1 MTRPITKAQLSLMAA
16 SIGRQRQQ
24 VSFVQ
29 FLIDNV
35 VLGAGIGIG
44 IATFILPTD
53 TFGLLTLFHG
63 QSDPIAT
70 AFAFVGGGVM
80 IFTPLVL
87 AVAVLQGARSKP

>member
-1 MTRPITKAQLSLMAA
+1 MVRWGSLLVAP
-16 SIGRQRQQ
+16 IGRQRQQ
-24 VSFVQ
+24 DAFVQ

-44 IATFILPTD
+44 IATFILLTD
-53 TFGLLTLFHG
+53 TFGLLTLFRG

-70 AFAFVGGGVM
+70 AFPFVGGGVM

-87 AVAVLQGARSKP
+87 SGGLAGRAK